1 MPADLHP
8 LSDVSTL
15 QRGDR
20 LEVRR
25 FGFPAYTGIVLATMP
40 ELKVVWIRATA
51 TGERRMLCADDYQ
64 LRRAQCPRESQLDN
78 R

>member
-8 LSDVSTL
+8 VRDVSTL

-20 LEVRR
+20 LDVHQ
-25 FGFPAYTGIVLATMP
+25 FGFPAYHGVVVATMP
-40 ELKVVWIRATA
+40 QFKVVWIRATA

-64 LRRAQCPRESQLDN
+64 LRRLQRPGNLG
-78 R
+78 